1 MGKCVTY
8 FVGIGSVLYGVDA
21 DIERKPE
28 NRLEHMRRL
37 AEVANL
43 MLDAGIIL
51 VVAAAELTQ
60 DDLEVIKTAVQP
72 DWIETIWAGESVTTD
87 LACDL
92 LLPGSAAEAVDRL
105 KAHLQDKGIIFRP
118 W

>member
-1 MGKCVTY
+1 VVY

-43 MLDAGIIL
+43 MLDAGMIL
-51 VVAAAELTQ
+51 IVTAAELTQ

-72 DWIETIWAGESVTTD
+72 DWIETIWAGDDVTTD
-87 LACDL
+87 LA
-92 LLPGSAAEAVDRL
+92 VDQV